1 MSQADVAASIAAA
14 IMSATQPAPP
24 TAGEQKLADD
34 VLAFAVQ
41 TRDAL
46 NAKIASD
53 YTTEELKALAPS
65 LFGGLIVLLLTDA
78 LVTYC
83 TTDPEKFQ
91 ALKDVVND
99 VATYVDGGLTIDK
112 IVEADKQAKAA
123 TT

>member
-14 IMSATQPAPP
+14 IMSATEPAQP
-24 TAGEQKLADD
+24 TAAEQKLSDD

-46 NAKIASD
+46 NAKIAAE
-53 YTTEELKALAPS
+53 YATEELKALAPS
-65 LFGGLIVLLLTDA
+65 LFGGLIVLLFTDA
-78 LVTYC
+78 IVTHC
-83 TTDPEKFQ
+83 KTDPEKFQ
-91 ALKDVVND
+91 ALKDVIHD

-112 IVEADKQAKAA
+112 IVEADKQAKAV